1 MFGPYDYYLSMKVE
15 IPDINDDFKNL
26 NSIYILWDL
35 CIILILKCIYEL
47 CRYLKKTIGIDFA
60 YRQYFHSIEM

>member
-1 MFGPYDYYLSMKVE
+1 MHQMFGPYDYYLSMKVE
-15 IPDINDDFKNL
+15 IPDIHDDFKNL

-47 CRYLKKTIGIDFA
+47 FKKTIGIDFA